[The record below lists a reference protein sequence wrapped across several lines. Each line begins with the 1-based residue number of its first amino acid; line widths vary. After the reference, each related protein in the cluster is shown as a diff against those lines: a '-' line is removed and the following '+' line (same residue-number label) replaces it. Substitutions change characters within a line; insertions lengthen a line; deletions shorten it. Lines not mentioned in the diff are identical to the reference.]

1 MYCESCGSF
10 INDGEA
16 FCSNCGSPAPK
27 NSAPATPAPAPAP
40 QATVQPIM
48 QPAPQPAAQ
57 PVPQPIQPAYQQ
69 PYQQPQ
75 YQQTSYQAPT
85 YQQPVQMAQPIYQPV
100 YQQPVIIT
108 PIDNRTRINGAAT
121 AGLIFG
127 IINLCTSWI
136 PLLNGI
142 PAILGLIFSIAG
154 VSKKNAGGKGRAIAG
169 LIMSSVGLFICI
181 LIVIEII
188 VGGELDY

>member
-10 INDGEA
+10 INPGEA
-16 FCSNCGSPAPK
+16 FCSNCGSPAPQR
-27 NSAPATPAPAPAP
+27 SAPAAPAPAPAPAP
-40 QATVQPIM
+40 QATVQPIA
-48 QPAPQPAAQ
+48 QPAPQPVQ
-57 PVPQPIQPAYQQ
+57 SAYQQ
-69 PYQQPQ
+69 PQYQPSYQQPQ
-75 YQQTSYQAPT
+75 YQQPYQAPT
-85 YQQPVQMAQPIYQPV
+85 YQQPVQTVQPIYQPV

-127 IINLCTSWI
+127 IINICISWI
-136 PLLNGI
+136 PLLNAL
-142 PAILGLIFSIAG
+142 PAVLGLIFSITG
-154 VSKKNAGGKGRAIAG
+154 ITKKNAGGKGRAIAG

-181 LIVIEII
+181 LIIIELI

>member
-27 NSAPATPAPAPAP
+27 GSAPAAPAPAPAPAP
-40 QATVQPIM
+40 QATVQPIT
-48 QPAPQPAAQ
+48 Q
-57 PVPQPIQPAYQQ
+57 PVQTAYQ

-75 YQQTSYQAPT
+75 YQAPT

-181 LIVIEII
+181 LIIIELI

>member
-10 INDGEA
+10 INPGEA

-57 PVPQPIQPAYQQ
+57 PVAQPIQPAYQQ

-75 YQQTSYQAPT
+75 YQQPAYQAPT

-142 PAILGLIFSIAG
+142 PAILGLIFSITG
-154 VSKKNAGGKGRAIAG
+154 ITKKNAGGKGRAIAG
-169 LIMSSVGLFICI
+169 LIMSSVGLFIFI
-181 LIVIEII
+181 LIIIELI

>member
-10 INDGEA
+10 INPGEA

-136 PLLNGI
+136 PLLNAL
-142 PAILGLIFSIAG
+142 PAVLGLIFSITG
-154 VSKKNAGGKGRAIAG
+154 ITKKNAGGKGRAIAG

-181 LIVIEII
+181 LIIIELI

>member
-27 NSAPATPAPAPAP
+27 GSAPAAPAPAPAPAP
-40 QATVQPIM
+40 QATVQPII
-48 QPAPQPAAQ
+48 Q
-57 PVPQPIQPAYQQ
+57 PVQTAYQ

-75 YQQTSYQAPT
+75 YQAPT

-154 VSKKNAGGKGRAIAG
+154 ISKKNAGGKGRAIAG

>member
-1 MYCESCGSF
+1 
-10 INDGEA
+10 
-16 FCSNCGSPAPK
+16 APRG
-27 NSAPATPAPAPAP
+27 SAPAAPSPAPAPAPAP
-40 QATVQPIM
+40 QATVQPIT
-48 QPAPQPAAQ
+48 Q
-57 PVPQPIQPAYQQ
+57 PV
-69 PYQQPQ
+69 
-75 YQQTSYQAPT
+75 QTAYQAPT
-85 YQQPVQMAQPIYQPV
+85 YQQPVQMAQPIYQTV

-108 PIDNRTRINGAAT
+108 PIDNRTRINGAAN

-181 LIVIEII
+181 LIIIELI